1 MRGFSSNGEGCP
13 SSRGFAD
20 PATRVFVGSGAPEP
34 AALRKPPSPGDTVSV
49 ADLRPKTILFCAI
62 LALAIALSV
71 LLRGRRAVHW
81 LFAAFAAD
89 VALWYASQ
97 SLAGFFRADVWERV
111 TGVLTVLLPQFA
123 IHLFQNVIPLE
134 VRSTT
139 TRLARYA
146 AIAGVPVLALAV
158 SPYHDRS
165 FALGAVYTYVFGLL
179 AAALITL
186 ARRGQR
192 SQSRAVR
199 DRVRFLIVVG
209 AAATTFSLGDFLSYL
224 GVRLPPIGAVLSI
237 VFLFVLAESVT
248 RPRLADLYEM
258 AGRLVV
264 FTALAFCLAAIFY
277 MFVMVIGGF
286 DTMYLNAVLA
296 AIVFLVLFE
305 PLQTEVERRIH
316 QFLFRERYDLE
327 TSVGDLR
334 KRLAHV
340 LEIDEM
346 VTTLMDGM
354 DRSRRV
360 TTAALYLRDQDGD
373 GFDLVGSIGA
383 AVPKRVEA
391 LGARPLLDRLVTQ
404 ASLALEE
411 LSREKTDAAVVT
423 AAAALGVLE
432 SAIVLVVRGDEDG
445 HVGLLFVADDRVR
458 DAFTPEE
465 VSLLET
471 VAVQIGVVVANCRI
485 YSRMKERD
493 RLAALGSMAAG
504 LAHEVKNPL
513 GAIKGAAQLL
523 EEVGEWTSDDGAR
536 EFVGIILEEVN
547 RLDRVVG
554 SFLDYARPHAG
565 NPIPLDLNAAV
576 RRTAQILSSQITD
589 DGIGLQ
595 LDLSERPPR
604 AHIDP
609 EKFRQVLMNLMQ
621 NAIQAMDGRGKVTIS
636 TSVRRST
643 RGRVPPQEASSST
656 MRRSIAEE
664 TELVEV
670 SVRDTGP
677 GISPKIL
684 RNLFVPFFTTKT
696 KGTGLGLAISQSIVQ
711 NAGGTIEVQSQPGAG
726 TTFTIVLPIA
736 SDALAGAVASE
747 KTSVRAGRHSPRSD
761 PPPPVVPAALRT
773 RGGT

>member
-1 MRGFSSNGEGCP
+1 ME
-13 SSRGFAD
+13 
-20 PATRVFVGSGAPEP
+20 E
-34 AALRKPPSPGDTVSV
+34 
-49 ADLRPKTILFCAI
+49 LRPKTILFCAV

-71 LLRGRRAVHW
+71 LLRGRRSAHW

-97 SLAGFFRADVWERV
+97 SLAGFFRADIWERV

-134 VRSTT
+134 VRSTK
-139 TRLARYA
+139 TRLARFA
-146 AIAGVPVLALAV
+146 AVVGVPVLAFSV
-158 SPYHDRS
+158 SPYHERS

-192 SQSRAVR
+192 SPSRAVR
-199 DRVRFLIVVG
+199 DRVRFLVIVG
-209 AAATTFSLGDFLSYL
+209 AAATTFSLADFLSYL
-224 GVRLPPIGAVLSI
+224 GVHLPPIGAVLSI

-248 RPRLADLYEM
+248 RSRLADIYEM
-258 AGRLVV
+258 AGRLLV
-264 FTALAFCLAAIFY
+264 FTLLAFCLAAIFY
-277 MFVMVIGGF
+277 LFVVIGGF

-327 TSVGDLR
+327 TSVADLR

-346 VTTLMDGM
+346 VATLMDGLE
-354 DRSRRV
+354 RSRRV

-383 AVPKRVEA
+383 PVPKRVEA
-391 LGARPLLDRLVTQ
+391 LRARPLLDRLDRD
-404 ASLALEE
+404 ASVALEE
-411 LSREKTDAAVVT
+411 LAREKADAAVL
-423 AAAALGVLE
+423 AAAAGLGVLE
-432 SAIVLVVRGDEDG
+432 SAVVLVVRGDEDG

-458 DAFTPEE
+458 DAFIPEE
-465 VSLLET
+465 VSLLEA
-471 VAVQIGVVVANCRI
+471 VAAQIGVVVANSRM

-523 EEVGEWTSDDGAR
+523 EEDGDWTNDDGAR
-536 EFVGIILEEVN
+536 EFVGIIIEEVN

-565 NPIPLDLNAAV
+565 NPVPLDLNAAV
-576 RRTAQILSSQITD
+576 RRTVQILSSQIITG
-589 DGIGLQ
+589 DGVEVQI
-595 LDLSERPPR
+595 DLSPRPPR

-621 NAIQAMDGRGKVTIS
+621 NAIQAMDGHGRVTVT
-636 TSVRRST
+636 TSARRSA
-643 RGRVPPQEASSST
+643 RGRVAPQDGSNPSL
-656 MRRSIAEE
+656 RRSLSEE
-664 TELVEV
+664 IELVEV
-670 SVRDTGP
+670 GVRDTGP
-677 GISPKIL
+677 GISPKVL

-696 KGTGLGLAISQSIVQ
+696 RGTGLGLAISQSIVQ

-726 TTFTIVLPIA
+726 TTFTIVLPT
-736 SDALAGAVASE
+736 ASE
-747 KTSVRAGRHSPRSD
+747 GLG
-761 PPPPVVPAALRT
+761 PAADAEPPSVPIRPPASK
-773 RGGT
+773 RVADPGPDQR

>member
-1 MRGFSSNGEGCP
+1 VGAQPFALHAAEGPHSSPVE
-13 SSRGFAD
+13 
-20 PATRVFVGSGAPEP
+20 
-34 AALRKPPSPGDTVSV
+34 
-49 ADLRPKTILFCAI
+49 DLRPKTILFCAV

-81 LFAAFAAD
+81 LFAVFAAD

-97 SLAGFFRADVWERV
+97 SLAGFFRADIWERV

-134 VRSTT
+134 IRSTR
-139 TRLARYA
+139 TRLSRFA
-146 AIAGVPVLALAV
+146 AVAGVPVLALSV
-158 SPYHDRS
+158 SPYHERA

-192 SQSRAVR
+192 SSSRAVR
-199 DRVRFLIVVG
+199 DRVRFLVIVG
-209 AAATTFSLGDFLSYL
+209 AAATTFSLADFLSYL
-224 GVRLPPIGAVLSI
+224 GVHLPPIGAVLSI

-248 RPRLADLYEM
+248 RPRLADIYEM

-277 MFVMVIGGF
+277 LFVMVIGGF

-305 PLQTEVERRIH
+305 PLQSEVDRRIH

-327 TSVGDLR
+327 TSVADLR

-346 VTTLMDGM
+346 VATLMDGLEH
-354 DRSRRV
+354 SRRI

-373 GFDLVGSIGA
+373 GFDLAGSIGA

-391 LGARPLLDRLVTQ
+391 LGARPLLDKLDADGSV
-404 ASLALEE
+404 ALEE
-411 LSREKTDAAVVT
+411 LAREKTDAPVL
-423 AAAALGVLE
+423 AAAAGLGVLQ
-432 SAIVLVVRGDEDG
+432 SAVVLVVRGDEDG
-445 HVGLLFVADDRVR
+445 HVGLLFLADDRVN

-471 VAVQIGVVVANCRI
+471 VAAQIGVVVANCRI

-523 EEVGEWTSDDGAR
+523 EEDREWTHDDGAR

-576 RRTAQILSSQITD
+576 RRTVQILSSQITD
-589 DGIGLQ
+589 DGIDVQ

-604 AHIDP
+604 AQIDP
-609 EKFRQVLMNLMQ
+609 EKFRQVMMNLMQ
-621 NAIQAMDGRGKVTIS
+621 NAIQAMDGRGKVTVS
-636 TSVRRST
+636 TSVRRSA
-643 RGRVPPQEASSST
+643 RGRVPPQEASTPSL
-656 MRRSIAEE
+656 RRSLSEE
-664 TELVEV
+664 VELVEV

-677 GISPKIL
+677 GISPKVL

-696 KGTGLGLAISQSIVQ
+696 QGTGLGLAISQSIVQ
-711 NAGGTIEVQSQPGAG
+711 NAGGTIEVHSQPGAG
-726 TTFTIVLPIA
+726 TTFTIVLRTA
-736 SDALAGAVASE
+736 EDALTSE
-747 KTSVRAGRHSPRSD
+747 KAAPAAARPSPSPRVAGLRS
-761 PPPPVVPAALRT
+761 AAR
-773 RGGT
+773 RS